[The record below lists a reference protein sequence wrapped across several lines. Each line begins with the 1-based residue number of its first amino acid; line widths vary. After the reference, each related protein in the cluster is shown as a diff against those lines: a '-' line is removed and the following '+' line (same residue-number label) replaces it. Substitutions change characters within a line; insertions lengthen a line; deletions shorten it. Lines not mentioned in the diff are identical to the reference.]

1 MGNTTSEGVRFA
13 HPSEAQVARLLD
25 FYQVRYEYEPRTFEL
40 ASEGANNDSDAVG
53 HPAMLRF
60 TPDFYLPEHD
70 VFLEVTTVKPAFAY
84 RKNRK
89 IRRLRALYPD
99 INIKL
104 LGLKDVEALV
114 QRGRGSDVPSPL
126 VVSFPAPAE

>member
-1 MGNTTSEGVRFA
+1 MTGEKVRFA

-40 ASEGANNDSDAVG
+40 SSESAGEATDSPG
-53 HPAMLRF
+53 MLRF

-104 LGLKDVEALV
+104 LALKDVEALV
-114 QRGRGSDVPSPL
+114 QRRRGSDVPPPPVPSP
-126 VVSFPAPAE
+126 VTTFAE